1 MPCNRLSLVIILPRD
16 VTRHKYLSLA
26 KFTYNRDL
34 AAQLNIILPCLLNK
48 SNITSKNENAQHWK
62 RFEST
67 TGTSLSLQSN
77 YNKVIQDA
85 KLSLVQFG
93 LDIKLRSKL
102 Y

>member
-1 MPCNRLSLVIILPRD
+1 MRNIEKDLNPR
-16 VTRHKYLSLA
+16 
-26 KFTYNRDL
+26 
-34 AAQLNIILPCLLNK
+34 P
-48 SNITSKNENAQHWK
+48 
-62 RFEST
+62 
-67 TGTSLSLQSN
+67 GQSN